1 MNRGECVIKW
11 MPGRWRS
18 APPRPHLAARAAE
31 WLRRAADRVAERF
44 RDLEDEVHY
53 STVGD
58 VAIVVVM
65 VLSLLILWMAPQIAR
80 ICMALGWM

>member
-1 MNRGECVIKW
+1 
-11 MPGRWRS
+11 
-18 APPRPHLAARAAE
+18 
-31 WLRRAADRVAERF
+31 VAERF